1 MRLAAKILIATS
13 LSTLTIATAP
23 SAFADPPGIVQ
34 LKSPDRHE
42 TPGNV
47 EIHVPRDVTFPPLYP
62 DYGAMGIH
70 HHGAAHHK

>member
-1 MRLAAKILIATS
+1 MRLAATILIAVS
-13 LSTLTIATAP
+13 FGALTIGSTP
-23 SAFADPPGIVQ
+23 SAVADPPGIIR
-34 LKSPDRHE
+34 LKPPDRHE